1 MTSDRSRDDRV
12 RGLRRLIP
20 HAPVLSDEEMNREAR
35 LAYISAWVMFVLSLS
50 YGLARLFSRGEPG
63 DLPFEGLLA
72 LAHIVLPM
80 GVAGINVLCM
90 ALLHRGSVPAASG
103 MLVGVSWLALVL
115 LSIGFG
121 GSNAVMS
128 AGMVIIVVLAGLL
141 LGGPASIFVVVISVI
156 AGWAMADAERAGLLA
171 SEPVEPMGILVS
183 YAMLF
188 SMAAALIGATNKGF
202 RQLLTRVYGT
212 EREMRA
218 QNWELRGMRGS
229 LELRVKERTEELN
242 RRSGYLEA
250 AARVAYA
257 AGEILD
263 VEDLLR
269 ESVDL
274 IRDAFGLY
282 YVGLFLV
289 APGTEADS
297 ASEGRPWAILRAGTG
312 EAGRKMLARGHR
324 IRVGDG
330 MVGWSIEQG
339 QSRFAQHALQDNVRL
354 RVSELPETRAEAAL
368 PLRARGRVV
377 GALTVQSAQADFFD
391 VDTVN
396 VLQTMADL
404 TAVALSNAELFQESE
419 MAMEALRRAYGEI
432 SAGAWEELLRHRK
445 DWGYLYAEG
454 IVQPIQPT
462 QRRDGS
468 ERDWMRIEGRTP
480 AAGRTPAEGRT
491 LAGERDAQSP
501 IESSGG
507 TEVVVPMR
515 IGETVIGAIQFRR
528 RADGTVW
535 DDDDLLLLNA
545 LTEQLVQALDSA
557 RLLQETQRQAAREQQ
572 VSEIAGKLANTVDVD
587 TMLRTAVQE
596 LGRLP
601 GVLEASVHLATVKS
615 TNSLEGK
622 GGNGGNGD
630 HG

>member
-12 RGLRRLIP
+12 RGFRRLIP
-20 HAPVLSDEEMNREAR
+20 HAPVLPDEEMNREAR
-35 LAYISAWVMFVLSLS
+35 LAYVSAWVMFVLSLS
-50 YGLARLFSRGEPG
+50 YGLARLFSHGEPG

-80 GVAGINVLCM
+80 GMAGITVLCM
-90 ALLHRGSVPAASG
+90 ALLHRGSVQAASG

-171 SEPVEPMGILVS
+171 SEPVEPMGIFIS

-188 SMAAALIGATNKGF
+188 AMAAALIDATNRGF

-263 VEDLLR
+263 VEELLR

-297 ASEGRPWAILRAGTG
+297 AGEGRPWAILRAGTG
-312 EAGRKMLARGHR
+312 EAGRRMLARGHR

-339 QSRFAQHALQDNVRL
+339 QSRFAQHALQDDVRL
-354 RVSELPETRAEAAL
+354 RVPELPETRAEAAL

-377 GALTVQSAQADFFD
+377 GAFTVQSAQADFFD

-432 SAGAWEELLRHRK
+432 SASAWEGLLRHRK

-454 IVQPIQPT
+454 VVQPIQRT
-462 QRRDGS
+462 QRREGS
-468 ERDWMRIEGRTP
+468 ERDWMRAEGRTLS
-480 AAGRTPAEGRT
+480 EGRT

-501 IESSGG
+501 IASSGG

-528 RADGTVW
+528 RADGAVW

-601 GVLEASVHLATVKS
+601 GVLEASVHLATVKGA
-615 TNSLEGK
+615 NSLEGK
-622 GGNGGNGD
+622 GGNGGNED